1 MGHLTYISDEKI
13 YEIVEDTIKKT
24 IELKEE
30 IKKDRDDKTLLL
42 KNNNFKYGFFACKIG
57 KIYKRRGYS
66 MEDGH
71 HKKGWE
77 DFKTFT
83 IYGCIGVVILVALM
97 AVFLTERTPG

>member
-1 MGHLTYISDEKI
+1 
-13 YEIVEDTIKKT
+13 
-24 IELKEE
+24 
-30 IKKDRDDKTLLL
+30 
-42 KNNNFKYGFFACKIG
+42 
-57 KIYKRRGYS
+57 

-83 IYGCIGVVILVALM
+83 IYGCIGVVILVALL